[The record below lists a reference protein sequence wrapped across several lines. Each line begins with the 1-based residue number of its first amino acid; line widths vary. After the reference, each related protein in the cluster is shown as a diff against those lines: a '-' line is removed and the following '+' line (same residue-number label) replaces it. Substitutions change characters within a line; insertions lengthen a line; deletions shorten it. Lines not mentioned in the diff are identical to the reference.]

1 MFELLAIANLYEIP
15 VTSPELK
22 FLIILAIILFAPLVL
37 DRLRIPHIL
46 GMIMAGAII
55 GEHGLNLLERDS
67 GIVMSGTAGLLYIMF
82 LAGLEIDMN
91 EFVRNRWKSIVF
103 GLFTFVIPMV
113 FGTLAGI
120 YLLESSMMTAL
131 LLASMFASHTLLAYP
146 LLSRLGVK
154 RNRAVTVAIGGTV
167 IAETLALLVLAVV
180 VGMVDGEVN
189 TMFWVV
195 MTSKVALFSSIIF
208 FLFPLIASHF
218 LKRFSDGMAQY
229 IFVLFML
236 FLGAIL
242 AQIAGIEGIIG
253 ALFTGLALNRLIPS
267 ASALM
272 NRIEFV
278 GNAIFIPF
286 FLIGVG
292 MLIDYRVFISD
303 PKTLYTAFIM
313 TVVAILT
320 KYVAAWITQKSFGYS
335 TAERSVIFGLSSARA
350 AATLAVVLV
359 GYNIILD
366 YDAMGDPIRLL
377 DDSIL
382 NGTIIMIFITC
393 TVASIAAQR
402 GGYELSMNE
411 AINIDEEE
419 EEEETPKIL
428 LPFYDTSCV
437 ETMIGITHLMIPART
452 VITVAN
458 VISDHK
464 DENAQILRSRKIVEK
479 AQHCASSYD
488 RPIETLQR
496 YDTSYANGV
505 ANMIR
510 ENSISDLILSIN
522 PEGEFTTKLISKFV
536 DNATHIASVT
546 TILCR
551 SMQPIATIRRHII
564 ILPPNAELETGFRA
578 WIIRVGTLVKR
589 TGATAILYGSQS
601 AIDIISAISKATT
614 IKVELRLLERYTD
627 ILIIAKEVRKDDNI
641 IFAMARK
648 IDLSYNETMES
659 IPYYINNYFT
669 HNSFMLIY
677 PYQVGAATNELDG
690 LTNAASIS
698 AVNKIEDVI
707 EGVLSVI
714 KPRKR

>member
-1 MFELLAIANLYEIP
+1 
-15 VTSPELK
+15 
-22 FLIILAIILFAPLVL
+22 
-37 DRLRIPHIL
+37 
-46 GMIMAGAII
+46 
-55 GEHGLNLLERDS
+55 
-67 GIVMSGTAGLLYIMF
+67 
-82 LAGLEIDMN
+82 
-91 EFVRNRWKSIVF
+91 
-103 GLFTFVIPMV
+103 
-113 FGTLAGI
+113 
-120 YLLESSMMTAL
+120 
-131 LLASMFASHTLLAYP
+131 
-146 LLSRLGVK
+146 
-154 RNRAVTVAIGGTV
+154 
-167 IAETLALLVLAVV
+167 
-180 VGMVDGEVN
+180 
-189 TMFWVV
+189 
-195 MTSKVALFSSIIF
+195 
-208 FLFPLIASHF
+208 
-218 LKRFSDGMAQY
+218 
-229 IFVLFML
+229 
-236 FLGAIL
+236 
-242 AQIAGIEGIIG
+242 
-253 ALFTGLALNRLIPS
+253 
-267 ASALM
+267 
-272 NRIEFV
+272 
-278 GNAIFIPF
+278 
-286 FLIGVG
+286 
-292 MLIDYRVFISD
+292 
-303 PKTLYTAFIM
+303 
-313 TVVAILT
+313 
-320 KYVAAWITQKSFGYS
+320 
-335 TAERSVIFGLSSARA
+335 
-350 AATLAVVLV
+350 
-359 GYNIILD
+359 
-366 YDAMGDPIRLL
+366 
-377 DDSIL
+377 
-382 NGTIIMIFITC
+382 MIFITC